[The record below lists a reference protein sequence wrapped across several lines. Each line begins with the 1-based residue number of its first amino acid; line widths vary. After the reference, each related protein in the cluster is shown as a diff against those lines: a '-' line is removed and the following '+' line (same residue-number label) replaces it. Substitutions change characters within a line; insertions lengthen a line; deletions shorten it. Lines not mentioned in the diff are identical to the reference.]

1 MPTSPSSRS
10 LPASTLRLPQ
20 PLQQL
25 KDWDDQRPSFPGEH
39 WLVLAAGV
47 AVLLAARR
55 SPSPLVR
62 ALGSAAGSA
71 LLMRAA
77 SGRDGLAKVLTYVP
91 VGKLLS
97 R

>member
-1 MPTSPSSRS
+1 MPTS
-10 LPASTLRLPQ
+10 LTRLPQ

-25 KDWDDQRPSFPGEH
+25 KDWDERRPSFPGEH

-47 AVLLAARR
+47 AALLAARR
-55 SPSPLVR
+55 SPSPLIR
-62 ALGSAAGSA
+62 ALGSVAGGA
-71 LLMRAA
+71 LLARAA

>member
-1 MPTSPSSRS
+1 MPTS
-10 LPASTLRLPQ
+10 LTRLPR

-25 KDWDDQRPSFPGEH
+25 KNWDDRRPSFPGEH

-62 ALGSAAGSA
+62 ALGSVAGGA
-71 LLMRAA
+71 LLARAA

>member
-1 MPTSPSSRS
+1 MTTTPT
-10 LPASTLRLPQ
+10 RLPE

-25 KDWDDQRPSFPGEH
+25 KDWDDRRPSFPGEH

-71 LLMRAA
+71 LLVRAA

>member
-1 MPTSPSSRS
+1 MTTTTS
-10 LPASTLRLPQ
+10 LTRLPR

-25 KDWDDQRPSFPGEH
+25 KDWDERRPSFPGEH
-39 WLVLAAGV
+39 WLVLGAGV

-62 ALGSAAGSA
+62 ALGSAAGGA
-71 LLMRAA
+71 LLVRAA
-77 SGRDGLAKVLTYVP
+77 SGRDGLARVLSYVP
-91 VGKLLS
+91 VVKLLS

>member
-1 MPTSPSSRS
+1 MPNSVVSS
-10 LPASTLRLPQ
+10 LR
-20 PLQQL
+20 QL
-25 KDWDDQRPSFPGEH
+25 KAFDDARPGFPGEH

-47 AVLLAARR
+47 AVLLAVRR

-62 ALGSAAGSA
+62 GLGSAAGSA

-77 SGRDGLAKVLTYVP
+77 SGREGLRKALRYLPATR
-91 VGKLLS
+91 LLS

>member
-1 MPTSPSSRS
+1 MPT
-10 LPASTLRLPQ
+10 TLSRLP
-20 PLQQL
+20 PALQQL
-25 KDWDDQRPSFPGEH
+25 KDWDERRPSFPGEH

-62 ALGSAAGSA
+62 ALGSAAGGA
-71 LLMRAA
+71 LLARAA

>member
-1 MPTSPSSRS
+1 MLNTVTR
-10 LPASTLRLPQ
+10 

-25 KDWDDQRPSFPGEH
+25 QAYDQRRPGFPGEH

-55 SPSPLVR
+55 SPSPVVR

-71 LLMRAA
+71 LLVRAA
-77 SGRDGLAKVLTYVP
+77 SGRDGLAKVLAYLP
-91 VGKLLS
+91 VSKLLS

>member
-1 MPTSPSSRS
+1 MTTS
-10 LPASTLRLPQ
+10 LTRLPR

-25 KDWDDQRPSFPGEH
+25 KDWDDRRPSFPGEH

-62 ALGSAAGSA
+62 ALGSVAGGA
-71 LLMRAA
+71 RLARAA
-77 SGRDGLAKVLTYVP
+77 SGRDGLAKVLAHVP

>member
-1 MPTSPSSRS
+1 MPMQK
-10 LPASTLRLPQ
+10 LRE
-20 PLQQL
+20 L
-25 KDWDDQRPSFPGEH
+25 KAMDEARDSFPGEH
-39 WLVLAAGV
+39 WLVLAAGI

-55 SPSPLVR
+55 SPSPMVR

-77 SGRDGLAKVLTYVP
+77 SGRDGLTKVLTYVP

>member
-1 MPTSPSSRS
+1 MPTSPSP
-10 LPASTLRLPQ
+10 LPPS
-20 PLQQL
+20 LQQL
-25 KDWDDQRPSFPGEH
+25 KDWDDRRPSFPGEH

-62 ALGSAAGSA
+62 ALGSATGSA

-77 SGRDGLAKVLTYVP
+77 SGRDGLAKVLSYVP

>member
-1 MPTSPSSRS
+1 MPNTSV
-10 LPASTLRLPQ
+10 RLPQ

-25 KDWDDQRPSFPGEH
+25 KDWDDRRPSFPGEH

-55 SPSPLVR
+55 SPSPVVR
-62 ALGSAAGSA
+62 AIGSVAGSA
-71 LLMRAA
+71 LLARAA

>member
-1 MPTSPSSRS
+1 MPTTPTRR
-10 LPASTLRLPQ
+10 PH

-25 KDWDDQRPSFPGEH
+25 QDWDERRASFPGEH
-39 WLVLAAGV
+39 WLVLGAGV

-62 ALGSAAGSA
+62 ALGSAAGGA
-71 LLMRAA
+71 LLVRAA
-77 SGRDGLAKVLTYVP
+77 SGRDGLARVLSYVP
-91 VGKLLS
+91 VVKLLS

>member
-1 MPTSPSSRS
+1 MPT
-10 LPASTLRLPQ
+10 TLTRLP
-20 PLQQL
+20 PALQKL
-25 KDWDDQRPSFPGEH
+25 KDRDDRRPGFPGEH

-55 SPSPLVR
+55 SPSPIVR

-71 LLMRAA
+71 LLVRAA
-77 SGRDGLAKVLTYVP
+77 SGRDGLARVLTYLP

>member
-1 MPTSPSSRS
+1 MTTS
-10 LPASTLRLPQ
+10 LTRLPR

-25 KDWDDQRPSFPGEH
+25 KDWDDRRPSFPGEH

-55 SPSPLVR
+55 SPSPIVR
-62 ALGSAAGSA
+62 ALGSVAGGA
-71 LLMRAA
+71 LLARAA
-77 SGRDGLAKVLTYVP
+77 SGRDGLAKVLAHVP

>member
-1 MPTSPSSRS
+1 MPTS
-10 LPASTLRLPQ
+10 ATRLPQ

-25 KDWDDQRPSFPGEH
+25 KDWDDRRPSFPGEH

-55 SPSPLVR
+55 STSPIVR
-62 ALGSAAGSA
+62 ALGPVAGGA
-71 LLMRAA
+71 LLARAA

-91 VGKLLS
+91 LGKLLS